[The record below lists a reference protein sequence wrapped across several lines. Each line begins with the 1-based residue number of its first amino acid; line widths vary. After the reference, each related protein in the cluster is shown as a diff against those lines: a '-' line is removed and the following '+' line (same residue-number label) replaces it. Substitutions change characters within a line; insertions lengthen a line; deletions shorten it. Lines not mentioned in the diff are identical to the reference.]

1 MKMKKIKLAKH
12 QDGTKQE
19 YNEGDFKDED
29 CEDADEEENID
40 VGSSSFQSDDEVAV
54 KFEPADDKSD
64 NFNLHPFHRISFQN
78 NHPVLPNKSFA
89 NSM

>member
-1 MKMKKIKLAKH
+1 MKKIKLAKN

-19 YNEGDFKDED
+19 YDDYKNDD

-40 VGSSSFQSDDEVAV
+40 VGSSSFQSDDELAV

-89 NSM
+89 NMM

>member
-1 MKMKKIKLAKH
+1 MKKIKLAKN

-19 YNEGDFKDED
+19 YDDYKNDD

-40 VGSSSFQSDDEVAV
+40 VGSSSFQSDDELAV

-64 NFNLHPFHRISFQN
+64 NFNLNPFHRISFQN

-89 NSM
+89 NMM

>member
-1 MKMKKIKLAKH
+1 MKKIKLAKH
-12 QDGTKQE
+12 QDGTTKHE

-29 CEDADEEENID
+29 CEDGDEEENID